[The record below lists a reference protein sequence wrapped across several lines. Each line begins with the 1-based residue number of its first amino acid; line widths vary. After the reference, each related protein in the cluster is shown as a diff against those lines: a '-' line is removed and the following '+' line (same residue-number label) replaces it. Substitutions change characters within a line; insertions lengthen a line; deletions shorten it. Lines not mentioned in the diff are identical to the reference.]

1 MDQPGTALIR
11 REPKEIQMKIEIDG
25 KTVEVDNAVAMAA
38 LKDAPEYNAELDRMR
53 VKGETDTR
61 TALTGEHTTATEA
74 LNAKIQSMTAS
85 HESALEAAKLVGS
98 DEKDEVI
105 KGLKTQMEEITTS
118 FKTSE
123 ENRIQSEKDS
133 AKSSVEG
140 KLIIALD
147 GVNDPYNKTNITR
160 DAMDKFDADTGQFKL
175 STGVMGGIV
184 EVVAEMMAVHPDKF
198 LSKQPPGNN
207 VNGGGNNTIVPNKPY
222 TEMNVAEKAAYLEQK
237 NKG

>member
-1 MDQPGTALIR
+1 MKAMFEG
-11 REPKEIQMKIEIDG
+11 KEID
-25 KTVEVDNAVAMAA
+25 VEVNEDFMKNLAHEPMF
-38 LKDAPEYNAELDRMR
+38 NTELDRMR
-53 VKGETDTR
+53 VKGEDAVR
-61 TALTGEHTTATEA
+61 TTLTGEHQTAIDALTATHNGVVSA
-74 LNAKIQSMTAS
+74 HNT
-85 HESALEAAKLVGS
+85 ALEDAKKVQSG
-98 DEKDEVI
+98 EKDEQI
-105 KGLKTQMEEITTS
+105 EGLKNQIQTITDSFTTS
-118 FKTSE
+118 E
-123 ENRIQSEKDS
+123 ANRVQSEKDS

-147 GVNDPYNKTNITR
+147 GVSDPYNKTNITR

-222 TEMNVAEKAAYLEQK
+222 AEMNVAEKAAYLEQK